1 MMARNKFNVDET
13 LSQSFNLEMT
23 KRSFVYVRQEKVRF
37 LIAIAFQTLAV
48 LAALCGPLCSA
59 HALDVAVPN
68 GDVHLLLLCVAGL
81 LASVAVNIFFVTL
94 SSRITAIIGQNII
107 RNLRRD
113 LYAHLQQLSFDYY
126 DSRPHGKILVRII
139 NYVNSV
145 SNLLSNGLINLL
157 LQFINLIF
165 IAIFM
170 FITHLQLA
178 CVVLV
183 GLPFAV
189 GFVRV
194 IKPAQRRGWQAY
206 SNKSSNMNAYLNES
220 IVCMRISQ
228 LFSREQFNTKTYEQ
242 LTNESKKAWYT
253 ASYPSISV
261 GPAIELIRKLV
272 TVLVIAYGI
281 YWANPMVSVGVL
293 IAMMQYCA
301 RFWQPINQIANFYNS
316 FINNMAYLERI
327 FEAIDEPVLIQ
338 NKPNAITLPPIKG
351 DVTFEDVTFCYEKGV
366 WVLNDVS
373 FDVKAGQS
381 IALVGSTGSG
391 KSTIINLISRFYDCT
406 EGCVK
411 IDGYDVSDV
420 TLNSLR
426 TQMGLMMQDSFV
438 FSASILDNL
447 RYGNLEAT
455 DEELKAAAELVCA
468 DSFIQSLPQGYDTIM
483 SEGGSMLSQGQK
495 QLLSLARTMAS
506 NPKILILDEATSS
519 VDTKTERDLQ
529 KGLDRALKGRTSFIV
544 AHRLSTIKACDKIMF
559 VQDGR
564 ILEVGSHQELMEKNG
579 LYCNLCKQQ

>member
-1 MMARNKFNVDET
+1 MARNKFNVDEN
-13 LSQSFNLEMT
+13 LSQSFNFEMM
-23 KRSFVYVRQEKVRF
+23 KRSFVYIRQEKVRF
-37 LIAIAFQTLAV
+37 FSAITFQTIAI

-68 GDVHLLLLCVAGL
+68 GDVQLLLLCVAGL
-81 LASVAVNIFFVTL
+81 LASVAVNILFVTL
-94 SSRITAIIGQNII
+94 SSRITAVIGQNII

-165 IAIFM
+165 IAAFM
-170 FITHLQLA
+170 FVTHVQLA

-189 GFVRV
+189 GFVSV
-194 IKPAQRRGWQAY
+194 IKPLQRRGWQAY

-228 LFSREQFNTKTYEQ
+228 LFSREQFNTNTYEQ
-242 LTNESKKAWYT
+242 LTNDSKKAWYT
-253 ASYPSISV
+253 ANYPSISV
-261 GPAIELIRKLV
+261 GPVIELIRKLV

-293 IAMMQYCA
+293 IAMTQYCA
-301 RFWQPINQIANFYNS
+301 RFWQPINQIANIYNN

-327 FEAIDEPVLIQ
+327 FEAIDEPVMIADKQ
-338 NKPNAITLPPIKG
+338 GAAALPPIKG
-351 DVTFEDVTFCYEKGV
+351 DVTFEDVTFCYEKDIR
-366 WVLNDVS
+366 VLKNATFAVE
-373 FDVKAGQS
+373 AGQS
-381 IALVGSTGSG
+381 IALVGPTGSG

-411 IDGYDVSDV
+411 IDGHDVSGV

-426 TQMGLMMQDSFV
+426 SQMGLMMQDSFV

-447 RYGNLEAT
+447 RYGNLTAS

-468 DSFIQSLPQGYDTIM
+468 DAFIKNLPQGYDTMM

-506 NPKILILDEATSS
+506 DPKILILDEATSS

-529 KGLDRALKGRTSFIV
+529 KGLDRALTGRTSFIV

-559 VQDGR
+559 IQDGHIR
-564 ILEVGSHQELMEKNG
+564 EVGSHQELIAKKG
-579 LYCNLCKQQ
+579 LYYNLCTQQ

>member
-1 MMARNKFNVDET
+1 MARNKFNVDEK
-13 LSQSFNLEMT
+13 LSQSFNMEMM
-23 KRSFVYVRQEKVRF
+23 KRSFVYIRQEKARF
-37 LIAIAFQTLAV
+37 SIAIFFQTLAI
-48 LAALCGPLCSA
+48 LAALSGPLFSA
-59 HALDVAVPN
+59 HALDTAVPN
-68 GDVHLLLLCVAGL
+68 KDISLLLLCALGL
-81 LASVAVNIFFVTL
+81 VVSMGINILFATL
-94 SSRITAIIGQNII
+94 SSRVTAIIGQNII
-107 RNLRRD
+107 RSLRRD

-170 FITHLQLA
+170 FSMHAQLA
-178 CVVLV
+178 LVVLV

-189 GFVRV
+189 GF
-194 IKPAQRRGWQAY
+194 IGIINPIQRRGWQAY

-228 LFSREQFNTKTYEQ
+228 LFSREKYNTDVYQE

-253 ASYPSISV
+253 AVYSSTSV
-261 GPAIELIRKLV
+261 PPVIELIRKLV

-293 IAMMQYCA
+293 VAMTQYCA
-301 RFWQPINQIANFYNS
+301 RFWQPINQIATIYNN

-327 FEAIDEPVLIQ
+327 FEAIDEPVMI
-338 NKPNAITLPPIKG
+338 KDAPNTMPLPPIKG
-351 DVTFEDVTFCYEKGV
+351 DVAFEDVTFCYEKDIK
-366 WVLNDVS
+366 VLKNATFNVA
-373 FDVKAGQS
+373 AGQS
-381 IALVGSTGSG
+381 IALVGPTGSG

-406 EGCVK
+406 EGNVK
-411 IDGYDVSDV
+411 IDGYDISQV
-420 TLNSLR
+420 TVHSLR
-426 TQMGLMMQDSFV
+426 GQMGLMMQDSFV

-447 RYGNLEAT
+447 RYGNLNAT
-455 DEELKAAAELVCA
+455 DEELKSAACLVCA
-468 DSFIQSLPQGYDTIM
+468 DEFIQNLPQGYDTMM

-495 QLLSLARTMAS
+495 QLLSLARTMAAD
-506 NPKILILDEATSS
+506 PKILILDEATSS
-519 VDTKTERDLQ
+519 IDTKTERNLQ
-529 KGLDRALKGRTSFIV
+529 KGLDQALKGRTSFIV

-559 VQDGR
+559 IQDGHIR
-564 ILEVGSHQELMEKNG
+564 EVGSHQELIARKG
-579 LYCNLCKQQ
+579 LYYNLCQQQ